1 MVGIIVKD
9 EKTTRV
15 KKKKKKNGEAKL
27 TGELLFPLLIEIIIT
42 RRSARTHFY

>member
-15 KKKKKKNGEAKL
+15 KKKEKW
-27 TGELLFPLLIEIIIT
+27 
-42 RRSARTHFY
+42 RSKAYWRAFVPTPY